1 MESRSKK
8 LLETKPVLSKKTR
21 MITFCYLW
29 FLTLNVGMSSGIV
42 SPAGAYMARDL
53 QMPGWHY
60 GCLSPVYTI
69 GKVIGAGL
77 FATLFNVMN
86 RKYLMVF
93 AGFFHLFTNVYMTIT
108 KNSILFLGLR
118 TLAGIVHIWP
128 CIYTP
133 IWIGQFAPAGWAKFM
148 KNAASVCS
156 GLGRSTGFLIEL
168 HFGAPR
174 VSYILIIF

>member
-1 MESRSKK
+1 MERVKILNK
-8 LLETKPVLSKKTR
+8 NTPVLSKKTR
-21 MITFCYLW
+21 IIAFCFLW

-86 RKYLMVF
+86 RKYLIVF
-93 AGFFHLFTNVYMTIT
+93 AGFFHLFTNVMMTIT
-108 KNSILFLGLR
+108 RNSIFFLGLR

-128 CIYTP
+128 
-133 IWIGQFAPAGWAKFM
+133 
-148 KNAASVCS
+148 
-156 GLGRSTGFLIEL
+156 
-168 HFGAPR
+168 
-174 VSYILIIF
+174 